1 MDCFAVS
8 HSIST
13 ANLEIEKL
21 GQFGI
26 GVEGQQIFLSEQ
38 REIDIIFLIM
48 GYNCKE
54 DEEEGLR
61 VKGSSRSF
69 ILIISQWSEANKLHK
84 ETYGSSLRKW
94 PI

>member
-38 REIDIIFLIM
+38 REIDIM

>member
-13 ANLEIEKL
+13 GNLEIGKL
-21 GQFGI
+21 SQFGI
-26 GVEGQQIFLSEQ
+26 GVERHIFLSEQ
-38 REIDIIFLIM
+38 REIDIIFLIVS
-48 GYNCKE
+48 YNCKE

-84 ETYGSSLRKW
+84 ETYGSSLCKW